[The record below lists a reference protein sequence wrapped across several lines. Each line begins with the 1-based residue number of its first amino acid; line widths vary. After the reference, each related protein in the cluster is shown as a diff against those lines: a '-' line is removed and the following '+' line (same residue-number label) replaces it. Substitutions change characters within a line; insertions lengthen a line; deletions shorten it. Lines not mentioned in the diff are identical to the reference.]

1 MQTSGVLSRN
11 FKEIFLANARY
22 EIPFFQRGYSWQQKQ
37 WKKLIQEDILGEDGI
52 LDNVNDENFKD
63 TEHFFGPIVVLEKTG
78 GHPSLKRYQIIDGQ
92 QRFTTSYLL
101 LAVIKELIED
111 KSAMSPNA
119 SYYVAE
125 LNKLLINNIESDDD
139 YLKLKIFSTK
149 GDRFPTYKALFNSN
163 PVSPFLSQ
171 DQHLYDPK
179 TNRIDEFISF
189 AKKNLKGKDVPTL
202 WNIARAVFDSLRIVW
217 IPLDEKKDDAQA
229 IFESLNDAG
238 QPLTASELLCNFLFK
253 PLITANESSYE
264 QIHNEKW
271 LSAQRKVGYNH
282 FEEYLRNLFSIG
294 EKKKIGKEKRMYAFL
309 KNKHRHHLDP
319 QLSLELLDRIVDYT
333 ETYNQII
340 DPIKSKHPNH
350 KISQLLYSIK
360 ATNMDTVQ
368 PYLMALLKAFEKGE
382 ISDVEV
388 VSLLKELYTLLV
400 RRKIAK
406 LQTTKYDVLFPNLF
420 NHIKNE
426 GDKIKAFQKRVKE
439 ENLWVDDQTFE
450 ESFLSKELYNP
461 RELGFSRHI
470 LQEIDKKLQP
480 HGELPDYTTLPTI
493 EHVLPQTLDQHWK
506 TYLGADALDVNLPRI
521 INTLG
526 NLSLNSQQANSAW
539 GQKPFSSKQSL
550 YNISSALSRDIKVR
564 SEPWNIIA
572 IQQRSAD
579 LAQTALQIWNW
590 NI

>member
-11 FKEIFLANARY
+11 FKDIFQANARY

-37 WKKLIQEDILGEDGI
+37 WKKLLLEDILGEDGI
-52 LDNVNDENFKD
+52 LDNVNDDNFKD

-119 SYYVAE
+119 SSYVAE
-125 LNKLLINNIESDDD
+125 LNKLLVNNVESGDD

-149 GDRFPTYKALFNSN
+149 GDRFPTYKALFRSN
-163 PVSPFLSQ
+163 PSSPLLSQ
-171 DQHLYDPK
+171 DQLLYDPK
-179 TNRIDEFISF
+179 TNRIDEFVAF
-189 AKKNLKGKDVPTL
+189 ATKNLKGKDVPSL

-217 IPLDEKKDDAQA
+217 IPLDENKDDAQA

-238 QPLTASELLCNFLFK
+238 QPLAASELLCNFLFK
-253 PLITANESSYE
+253 PLIHANESTYE

-271 LSAQRKVGYNH
+271 LSPQRKVGYNH

-294 EKKKIGKEKRMYAFL
+294 EKKKIGREKRMYAFL
-309 KNKHRHHLDP
+309 KNKHRHQLN
-319 QLSLELLDRIVDYT
+319 QELSLELLDRIVDHT
-333 ETYNQII
+333 EIYNQII
-340 DPIKSKHPNH
+340 DPIKSKHPNP
-350 KISQLLYSIK
+350 KINQLLYSIK
-360 ATNMDTVQ
+360 ATNMETVH
-368 PYLMALLKAFEKGE
+368 PFLMALLKAHEETE
-382 ISDVEV
+382 ISDAEV
-388 VSLLKELYTLLV
+388 VSVLAELYTLLV

-406 LQTTKYDVLFPNLF
+406 LATTKYDVLFPNLF
-420 NHIKNE
+420 NQIRNE
-426 GDKIKAFQKRVKE
+426 GDKVKAFQKRVKE

-450 ESFLSKELYNP
+450 EAFLSKELYNP
-461 RELGFSRHI
+461 RELGFSKHI

-480 HGELPDYTTLPTI
+480 HGEFPDYTTLPTI

-506 TYLGADALDVNLPRI
+506 SYLGADALDVNLPRI

-526 NLSLNSQQANSAW
+526 NLSLNSQQANSTW
-539 GQKPFSSKQSL
+539 GQKPFAEKKEL
-550 YNISSALSRDIKVR
+550 YNASSALGRDIKAR
-564 SEPWNIIA
+564 PEPWNIQA

-579 LAQTALQIWNW
+579 LAQTALKIWNW
-590 NI
+590 SL

>member
-11 FKEIFLANARY
+11 FKEIFQANARY

-52 LDNVNDENFKD
+52 LDNVNDDNFKD

-101 LAVIKELIED
+101 LAVIKELIEN

-125 LNKLLINNIESDDD
+125 LNKMLINTVESDDD

-179 TNRIDEFISF
+179 TNRIDEFIAF
-189 AKKNLKGKDVPTL
+189 ANKNLKGKDVPTL

-253 PLITANESSYE
+253 PLITANEASYE

-271 LSAQRKVGYNH
+271 LSAQRKVGYNN

-294 EKKKIGKEKRMYAFL
+294 EKKKIGKEKRMYSFL
-309 KNKHRHHLDP
+309 KNKHRHQLDQ
-319 QLSLELLDRIVDYT
+319 QLSLDLLDRIVEYT
-333 ETYNQII
+333 EIYNQII
-340 DPIKSKHPNH
+340 DPTKAKHPNH
-350 KISQLLYSIK
+350 KINRLLYSIK

-368 PYLMALLKAFEKGE
+368 PYLMALLKAFENGE

-406 LQTTKYDVLFPNLF
+406 LATTKYDVLFPNLF
-420 NHIKNE
+420 NHISNE
-426 GDKIKAFQKRVKE
+426 GDKVRAFQKRVKE

-450 ESFLSKELYNP
+450 EAFLSKELYNP
-461 RELGFSRHI
+461 RELGFSRHV

-480 HGELPDYTTLPTI
+480 HEELPDYTTLPTI

-506 TYLGADALDVNLPRI
+506 IYLGADALDANLPRI
-521 INTLG
+521 VNTIG
-526 NLSLNSQQANSAW
+526 NLSLNSQQANSTW
-539 GQKPFSSKQSL
+539 GQKPYTSKQSL
-550 YNISSALSRDIKVR
+550 YNDSSALARDIKAR
-564 SEPWNIIA
+564 PEPWNIEA
-572 IQQRSAD
+572 IQKRSSD

-590 NI
+590 KL

>member
-11 FKEIFLANARY
+11 FKEIFSTNARY

-37 WKKLIQEDILGEDGI
+37 WKKLILEDILGEDGI
-52 LDNVNDENFKD
+52 LDNVNDDNFKD

-101 LAVIKELIED
+101 LAVIKELIEE

-125 LNKLLINNIESDDD
+125 LNKMLINTVESDDD

-163 PVSPFLSQ
+163 PVSPFLAQ

-189 AKKNLKGKDVPTL
+189 ANKNLKGKDVPTL

-253 PLITANESSYE
+253 PLITANEASYE

-271 LSAQRKVGYNH
+271 LSAQRKVGYNN

-309 KNKHRHHLDP
+309 KNKHRHQLDQ
-319 QLSLELLDRIVDYT
+319 QLSLDLLDRIVDYT
-333 ETYNQII
+333 EIYNQII
-340 DPIKSKHPNH
+340 DPTKSKHPNH
-350 KISQLLYSIK
+350 KINLLLYSIK
-360 ATNMDTVQ
+360 KTNMDTVH
-368 PYLMALLKAFEKGE
+368 PYLMALLKAFEKSE
-382 ISDVEV
+382 MSDVEV

-420 NHIKNE
+420 NQIINE
-426 GDKIKAFQKRVKE
+426 GDKVRAFQKRVKE

-450 ESFLSKELYNP
+450 EAFLSKELYNP

-470 LQEIDKKLQP
+470 LQEIDIKLQP

-506 TYLGADALDVNLPRI
+506 IYLGADALDANLPRI

-526 NLSLNSQQANSAW
+526 NLSLNSQQANSTW
-539 GQKPFSSKQSL
+539 GQKSFSNKQTL
-550 YNISSALSRDIKVR
+550 YNDSSALARDIKAR
-564 SEPWNIIA
+564 PEPWNIQA
-572 IQQRSAD
+572 IQKRSAD
-579 LAQTALQIWNW
+579 LAQTALKIWNW
-590 NI
+590 KL